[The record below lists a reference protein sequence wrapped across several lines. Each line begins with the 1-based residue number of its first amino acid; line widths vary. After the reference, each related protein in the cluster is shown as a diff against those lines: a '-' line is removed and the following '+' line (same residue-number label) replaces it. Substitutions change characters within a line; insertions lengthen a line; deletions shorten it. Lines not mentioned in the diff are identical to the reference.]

1 MFTNAS
7 AMTTST
13 HARHEVTS
21 IEVADSS
28 ESKPVWRFDHVSVSM
43 GADHALRT
51 LFEGVMGFE
60 NGFRPPFPFPGRWL
74 YEGDQAVVHGISDPT
89 LSAEFGELR
98 FNHIAFKSEQC
109 ASEVLKQLRQL
120 GLPHTV
126 ARVPQENITQIFVR
140 MPGGLVI
147 ELDVPDDTEVLAT
160 HHYRSTQSA
169 PTAEDF

>member
-1 MFTNAS
+1 MFTKAS

-13 HARHEVTS
+13 PARHEVTS

-28 ESKPVWRFDHVSVSM
+28 ESKPVWRFDHVSLSM

-74 YEGDQAVVHGISDPT
+74 YEGDQAVVHGISDPA
-89 LSAEFGELR
+89 LSAEVGELR

-109 ASEVLKQLRQL
+109 ASEVLKQLRQV

-126 ARVPQENITQIFVR
+126 ARVPQENIAQIFVQL
-140 MPGGLVI
+140 PGSLVI
-147 ELDVPDDTEVLAT
+147 ELDVPDDSDVLLT
-160 HHYRSTQSA
+160 HHYGSTQAA
-169 PTAEDF
+169 PTADDF